1 MGGKG
6 SGGARVGTGPKPKG
20 ASLLRLHASRLQLPE
35 GSGDVQPDQ
44 APVEVKIPDDLPPVQ
59 APIGMPADVRMVW
72 DEFAPLA
79 LANGSL
85 TPSLVPGFAHLCKC
99 IWAERILLAK
109 IVAADW
115 QVDKVTLQID
125 EKGGGLQQVEK
136 KASDLIAK
144 WQAMLVRVENG
155 MARFRLTADGK
166 IHAPAGKPKELSPLE
181 KLQAQARQ
189 MRAK

>member
-6 SGGARVGTGPKPKG
+6 SGGTRVGAGRKTLDVGIALVRGSQDRGTRRQEEPT
-20 ASLLRLHASRLQLPE
+20 ATPE
-35 GSGDVQPDQ
+35 
-44 APVEVKIPDDLPPVQ
+44 AVQ

-115 QVDKVTLQID
+115 QVDKVTLQMD

-166 IHAPAGKPKELSPLE
+166 IHAPTGKPKELSPLE

-189 MRAK
+189 MKRG

>member
-1 MGGKG
+1 MSGKGDMGGKG
-6 SGGARVGTGPKPKG
+6 SGGMRVGAGGKRQDH
-20 ASLLRLHASRLQLPE
+20 AMALVHASRSVAAREPDGVLANQEQVLAP
-35 GSGDVQPDQ
+35 SGM
-44 APVEVKIPDDLPPVQ
+44 PDDIR
-59 APIGMPADVRMVW
+59 AVW

-85 TPSLVPGFAHLCKC
+85 TASLVPGFAHLCKC

-115 QVDKVTLQID
+115 QVDKVTLQMD
-125 EKGGGLQQVEK
+125 EQGGGLQQVEK

-144 WQAMLVRVENG
+144 WQQMLVRVENG

-166 IHAPAGKPKELSPLE
+166 IHVQVDKAKELSPLE
-181 KLQAQARQ
+181 KLQQQARQ
-189 MRAK
+189 MRK